1 MKKIL
6 IASLSM
12 LLMLNLAAQSSG
24 VNNSEDSLKTY
35 NSFYVQLAGGFQQFY
50 GDVHNDLYFPGSSK
64 EGSVSWYGSAKVGYE
79 FNQYWGLR
87 AQVSYGNLFSE
98 YKDKSSYFDATT
110 LDYGIDVVMNV
121 TNLFAPKVYNKKW
134 NVYFAVGAGLLSYN
148 SIHKNQNDSILGS
161 VSYDANGNKDG
172 FELARSFTFGSGF
185 SYRLSE
191 RFDVGMELSMFKPG
205 IDDLDSKPRVLSEL
219 DRYSHVGIFVNYTF
233 GKHDDAWKWNPYEP
247 QLAALLEKV
256 EDHDKRLDK
265 LEDDVAELQNC
276 VCEPKDQPDDDG
288 DGIPN
293 AKDLEPNTPKDAL
306 VNFQGVTIPI
316 GDTTA
321 QGGGGAYGF
330 GSGDKPMHFNSIFFA
345 LDKSIITQ
353 ESYKEIVKVAM
364 FMKENPK
371 AKIIISGNTDL
382 RASDNYNDALSGRR
396 TKAAYDILV
405 DDFGIDPSRL
415 SRENL
420 GETKPVSKKH
430 FINRRV
436 DFFLTR

>member
-1 MKKIL
+1 MKKI
-6 IASLSM
+6 IITSLS
-12 LLMLNLAAQSSG
+12 LLMMVSVFAQENE
-24 VNNSEDSLKTY
+24 NNSEDSLKKY
-35 NSFYVQLAGGFQQFY
+35 NSLYVQLAGGLQQFY
-50 GDVHNDLYFPGSSK
+50 GDVHNDIYFPGSGK
-64 EGSVSWYGSAKVGYE
+64 EGSISWYGNAKVGYN

-87 AQVSYGNLFSE
+87 AQVSYGNLYSE

-110 LDYGIDVVMNV
+110 LDYGLELVMNV

-148 SIHKNQNDSILGS
+148 SINIDQNDSILGS
-161 VSYDANGNKDG
+161 VAYDAAGNKDG
-172 FELARSFTFGSGF
+172 FELARSFTFGRGV
-185 SYRLSE
+185 SYRVSD
-191 RFDVGMELSMFKPG
+191 RFDIGLELAMFKPG
-205 IDDLDSKPRVLSEL
+205 IDDLDAKPRTLSEL
-219 DRYSHVGIFVNYTF
+219 DMYSHVGLNITYTF
-233 GKHDDAWKWNPYEP
+233 GKNDDAWKWNPYEP
-247 QLAALLEKV
+247 QLAALLEEV
-256 EDHDKRLDK
+256 EEHDKRISK

-288 DGIPN
+288 DGVPN

-321 QGGGGAYGF
+321 QGGGAYGF
-330 GSGDKPMHFNSIFFA
+330 GSGNKPMHFNSVFFA
-345 LDKSIITQ
+345 VDKSYISQ

-371 AKIIISGNTDL
+371 AKVIISGNTDIT
-382 RASDNYNDALSGRR
+382 ASDSYNDKLSGRR

-405 DDFGIDPSRL
+405 DDFGIDANRL

-420 GETKPVSKKH
+420 GETNPFSKKH